1 MVGRPKQPMPDTA
14 DSEES
19 WLEYCHNDVLVLA
32 ETVLTLMDWW
42 DQNRLGHWSTSG
54 PACGWN
60 SLRHMAPPRFCLI
73 KTEPEGVAHDRTAV
87 RGGRRDVTRVG
98 TIPGGPFAL
107 VDFSNAYLTTA
118 AHQLLPKGRMG
129 WREGFEMDSPMVDGN
144 RFGVIAACT
153 VDTTEARYPLRTRRG
168 VFYPVGR
175 FQTTLCSPEIVEART
190 RGELVAIGPGYIHD
204 LGYPLKTWADWC
216 LERLSDDPDVTPAVV
231 QAMVKQWGRSVVG
244 KFAGRTSRQVD
255 RGPALYPGWHVE
267 RGTSGPDHAPAVDV
281 HIGGRHWWEIG
292 DQEGENSYPAV
303 LAWVES
309 YVRVALGRMLTELG
323 DDLWVCCDTDG
334 AVLDLTRARSWLAAR
349 SWPLGRVRSPHRIA
363 EAVCEAVS
371 HLTWPLVPRV
381 KLMSETLQV
390 VGPQHYAG
398 DSFERA
404 SGRPAKPEQDEDGSL
419 RWWVWPGAKWQ
430 MQHGDQEGF
439 VRVEQSWTSPS
450 QLAHR
455 WVLNDGRALP
465 VAAHISDTGETELLP
480 AWRSMDSWHTLMLKP
495 DQAQSLAWL
504 H

>member
-1 MVGRPKQPMPDTA
+1 
-14 DSEES
+14 
-19 WLEYCHNDVLVLA
+19 
-32 ETVLTLMDWW
+32 
-42 DQNRLGHWSTSG
+42 
-54 PACGWN
+54 
-60 SLRHMAPPRFCLI
+60 
-73 KTEPEGVAHDRTAV
+73 
-87 RGGRRDVTRVG
+87 
-98 TIPGGPFAL
+98 
-107 VDFSNAYLTTA
+107 
-118 AHQLLPKGRMG
+118 
-129 WREGFEMDSPMVDGN
+129 
-144 RFGVIAACT
+144 
-153 VDTTEARYPLRTRRG
+153 
-168 VFYPVGR
+168 
-175 FQTTLCSPEIVEART
+175 
-190 RGELVAIGPGYIHD
+190 
-204 LGYPLKTWADWC
+204 
-216 LERLSDDPDVTPAVV
+216 
-231 QAMVKQWGRSVVG
+231 
-244 KFAGRTSRQVD
+244 
-255 RGPALYPGWHVE
+255 
-267 RGTSGPDHAPAVDV
+267 VDV

-334 AVLDLTRARSWLAAR
+334 AVLDLTKARSWLAAR

-398 DSFERA
+398 DTFERA
-404 SGRPAKPEQDEDGSL
+404 AGRPAKPEQDEDGSL

-430 MQHGDQEGF
+430 MQHGDVDGF

-455 WVLNDGRALP
+455 WVLTDGTALP
-465 VAAHISDTGETELLP
+465 VEAHLDGSGETELVGT
-480 AWRSMDSWHTLMLKP
+480 AFDSRPDLWGRLQP
-495 DQAQSLAWL
+495 DQAPPLAGL